1 MKTLFFT
8 GRNLDNISGVS
19 WKVWKIQR
27 EGRIVET
34 RWGPI
39 KIVRRRIVYS
49 RVLSCKRW
57 PAFPTLEAA
66 EIFYERKVREK
77 LRAGYELKPRRR
89 RK

>member
-8 GRNLDNISGVS
+8 GRNPDNISGVS

-27 EGRIVET
+27 KGRVVET

-39 KIVRRRIVYS
+39 KIVRRRIVHS

-57 PAFPTLEAA
+57 PPFPTLRAA
-66 EIFYERKVREK
+66 EAFYERKVREK
-77 LRAGYELKPRRR
+77 LRAGYQLKPRGR